1 MHKGDEEW
9 LDNQPN
15 NIPVRDFVDLPR
27 GDNQYHKDVESLSNQ
42 IDHGDNDRDMIAI
55 KMWEDYVIYRQQ

>member
-15 NIPVRDFVDLPR
+15 NIPARDFVDLPR
-27 GDNQYHKDVESLSNQ
+27 GDNQYHNDVESLSNQ
-42 IDHGDNDRDMIAI
+42 IVHGDNDRDTIAI
-55 KMWEDYVIYRQQ
+55 KMWEDYVIYRQ

>member
-1 MHKGDEEW
+1 MHKGDKEW

-15 NIPVRDFVDLPR
+15 NIPASDFVDLPG
-27 GDNQYHKDVESLSNQ
+27 GDNHYHNDVESLSNQ
-42 IDHGDNDRDMIAI
+42 IVHRDNDRDTIAI